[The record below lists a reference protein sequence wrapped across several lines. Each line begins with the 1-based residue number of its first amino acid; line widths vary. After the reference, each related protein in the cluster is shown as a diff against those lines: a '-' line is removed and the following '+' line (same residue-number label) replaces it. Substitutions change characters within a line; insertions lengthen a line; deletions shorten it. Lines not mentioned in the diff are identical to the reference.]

1 MIQYPKEKE
10 TNVLRDLEQKLRNR
24 PIKITDIA
32 ISKVRRIVVPGFN
45 NDENRFIQE
54 QHKRLLSISKDFN
67 NSEEVA
73 IVIDIIHWN
82 TEVILGKENKV
93 KMENNKH
100 ANEMLLTCPKNT
112 LLVMHNHPS
121 TSTFSGEDF
130 KMFCDNDSIYVITIV
145 GNDGTLQLMEK
156 NSMFNGQ
163 ETKVKYGLL
172 AKKYMDAGYI
182 NNGTMAMRH
191 IIKHP
196 EQFHIIYKH
205 GGKKR

>member
-10 TNVLRDLEQKLRNR
+10 TDVLRDLEQKLRNR

-32 ISKVRRIVVPGFN
+32 ISKVRRIAVPGFN

-73 IVIDIIHWN
+73 IVIDIIRWN
-82 TEVILGKENKV
+82 AEVILGKENKV

-100 ANEMLLTCPKNT
+100 ANEMLLTCPQNT

-156 NSMFNGQ
+156 NSMFHGQ
-163 ETKVKYGLL
+163 ETKVKYGML
-172 AKKYMDAGYI
+172 AKKYMDAGYV
-182 NNGTMAMRH
+182 NNGTMAMQY

-205 GGKKR
+205 GDKKR